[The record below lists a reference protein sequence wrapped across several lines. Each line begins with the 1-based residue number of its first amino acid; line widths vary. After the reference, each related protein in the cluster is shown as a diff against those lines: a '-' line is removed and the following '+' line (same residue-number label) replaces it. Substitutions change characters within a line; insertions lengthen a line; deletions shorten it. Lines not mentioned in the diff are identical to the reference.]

1 MILYIKNIILINLLI
16 LLLSFVFFIFYYFI
30 LTNFLFFIKTLK
42 GIINSYSD
50 GDDLLLNIIKN
61 YKQRM
66 NVLANGNNELNS
78 YNSLNDCHETQSELT
93 LGT

>member
-1 MILYIKNIILINLLI
+1 MLINFNRLVKFYFFYFLL
-16 LLLSFVFFIFYYFI
+16 FYV
-30 LTNFLFFIKTLK
+30 NNCLFFIKTLK